1 MVGQQYRIMRRTKL
15 AANSDAEKRLYRA
28 DVLAGRKC
36 KAAAVKGKKKREFF
50 RKRLVLQVSVAAQP
64 MAAGNSSSFS
74 LAPNQQYSSSSARA
88 VPVVQGLGPCFL
100 CGKMGHF
107 RKSCPVLQILA
118 LYRVSNRN

>member
-1 MVGQQYRIMRRTKL
+1 M
-15 AANSDAEKRLYRA
+15 
-28 DVLAGRKC
+28 LAGRKC
-36 KAAAVKGKKKREFF
+36 KAAAAKGKKKREFF
-50 RKRLVLQVSVAAQP
+50 RKRLVVQVSVAAQP
-64 MAAGNSSSFS
+64 MAAGNSSSYS